1 MYYRLS
7 VKNLSDRI
15 FNVARCESRQKGN
28 LLSAVDLICSIR
40 VLSLHCRKKSDLANI
55 VGTLETEPNT
65 EVVVVEDGDGRN
77 VDFRLI
83 KEERNPFFDR
93 NTLSLSA

>member
-15 FNVARCESRQKGN
+15 FNVAKSESRTKGN
-28 LLSAVDLICSIR
+28 LLSSVDYIGSVRILA
-40 VLSLHCRKKSDLANI
+40 LHCKKKSDLANI

-65 EVVVVEDGDGRN
+65 EVMVVEDDDGRN
-77 VDFRLI
+77 VDFRI
-83 KEERNPFFDR
+83 IREERKIFFDR
-93 NTLSLSA
+93 NTLSLIA